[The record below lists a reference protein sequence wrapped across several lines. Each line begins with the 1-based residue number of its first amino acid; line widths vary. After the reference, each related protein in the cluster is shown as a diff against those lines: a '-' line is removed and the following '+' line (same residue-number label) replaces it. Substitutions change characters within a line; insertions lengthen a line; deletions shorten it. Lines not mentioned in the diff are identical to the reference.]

1 MRLRAPRFDT
11 TELLPYVFPFLVLFL
26 MPAACDDAGEGPGDG
41 GGRPDAATPDGG
53 GGDAPPAGAAC
64 NTLTTGTTLMG
75 LIDDDATWRGAIAV
89 TGDVLVGAAKIT
101 IEAGT
106 TFVMGPDASLTFGWN
121 SNVNSVFARG
131 TEASPIRFC
140 GKQAAVG
147 YYKRIS
153 FGDKV
158 TSDSVLEWV
167 KVSDGGQGSGPALE
181 LKAPV
186 LVKNVEVIGSGGD
199 GVHAEDFK
207 AGSEKLTVRGSARL
221 PMVLLNAAAATR
233 LPLGGS
239 YKMNTTDLIALRF
252 NGIEDQEVTFHDAG
266 VPYLQEMS
274 IDTRAA
280 VPKLTF
286 AAGVDYRL
294 AVDVYLT
301 FGWNGNATTV
311 LMNGTAD
318 KPVLF
323 GKASDSAGSWKSIIF
338 QTMIRSDSVLKY
350 VKVRGGGN
358 GGPALDIRSPMMTI
372 DHLTLEGNQ
381 TGLTVEGKG
390 FSTQSTTLTITGTTT
405 GPAATVEPDVAV
417 TLPKGGTFSGN
428 TSNWIAIKGGH
439 YEAVGT
445 LPDLGLPYR
454 VDGDIDTW
462 MGSSLTIE
470 AGVTVLMAADTNIE
484 FGWNGG
490 VATLTAV
497 GTMAKPI
504 VFKGVEDNA
513 GYWEGL
519 TVQSMLTS
527 SSKLDWVEVRNAGK
541 TATDAAL
548 TLYRS
553 IGVTNSKFVKSV
565 GYAIKKLTADTTD
578 YATGGNTFEMCAAG
592 NVGNM

>member
-1 MRLRAPRFDT
+1 MRLRALPIDT
-11 TELLPYVFPFLVLFL
+11 TYLLPYLLPFLLLFL
-26 MPAACDDAGEGPGDG
+26 MPSGCDDAGSGPGDG
-41 GGRPDAATPDGG
+41 GGPDAATPDGG

-64 NTLTTGTTLMG
+64 NTLTTTTMLTG
-75 LIDDDATWRGAIAV
+75 IVDKDATWRGAIAV
-89 TGDVLVGAAKIT
+89 TGEVTVWAAKIT

-106 TFVMGPDASLTFGWN
+106 TFVMGPDSSLEFGWN
-121 SNVNSVFARG
+121 SNMSSVFARG
-131 TEASPIRFC
+131 TEAAPIRFC
-140 GKQAAVG
+140 GKEARAG
-147 YYKRIS
+147 YFDRIS
-153 FGDKV
+153 VGDRV

-167 KVSDGGQGSGPALE
+167 KITEGGQGTGPALE

-207 AGSEKLTVRGSARL
+207 AGSEKLTVRGSAKL
-221 PMVLLNAAAATR
+221 PLALLDAAAATR

-252 NGIEDQEVTFHDAG
+252 DAIEDQEVSFHDAG
-266 VPYLQEMS
+266 IPYLQEMS
-274 IDTRAA
+274 IDIRAM
-280 VPKLTF
+280 VPKVTF

-294 AVDVYLT
+294 AVDVDLEL
-301 FGWNGNATTV
+301 GWNSNVTTV

-323 GKASDSAGSWKSIIF
+323 GKASDTAGNWKSIIF

-358 GGPALDIRSPMMTI
+358 GGPALDIRSPKITI

-381 TGLTVEGKG
+381 TGLTVAGKG
-390 FSTQSTTLTITGTTT
+390 FSPQSTTLTITGTTT
-405 GPAATVEPDVAV
+405 GPAATVKPDVAV
-417 TLPKGGTFSGN
+417 TLPKGGTFTGN
-428 TSNWIAIKGGH
+428 TSNWISIEGGA
-439 YEAVGT
+439 YQEIGT

-454 VDGDIDTW
+454 VEGNIDTW

-470 AGVTVLMAADTNIE
+470 PGVTLQMAADTNIE

-504 VFKGVEDNA
+504 VFKGVDDTTL
-513 GYWEGL
+513 WDGL
-519 TVQSMLTS
+519 IVLGMVTS

-548 TLYRS
+548 TLYRPFT
-553 IGVTNSKFVKSV
+553 VTNSKFVKSV
-565 GYAIKKLTADTTD
+565 GYGIHKLTSDTTD
-578 YATGGNTFEMCAAG
+578 YTAGGNTFEMCAAG